1 MNVLVT
7 GGSRGIGLSIVKKMA
22 ALNHRVVYTYKNTPA
37 PVELPNVTS
46 YKLDLTEKKSCDDLY
61 SYLSDNELMPNVLVN
76 NAGVT
81 CDKPFHKMTNDEWLS
96 VINVNLISLFNITQP
111 VFSHMRLNGFGR
123 IINISSVNAHKGQ
136 FGQVNYCASKA
147 GVLGFTKALAL
158 EGAAKGVTVNSISPG
173 YTETDMINCISVD
186 ILNKIKKDIPT
197 GRFAT
202 PDEIATLVCF
212 LSSKD
217 ASYINGA
224 DYSINGALY

>member
-1 MNVLVT
+1 
-7 GGSRGIGLSIVKKMA
+7 
-22 ALNHRVVYTYKNTPA
+22 
-37 PVELPNVTS
+37 
-46 YKLDLTEKKSCDDLY
+46 
-61 SYLSDNELMPNVLVN
+61 
-76 NAGVT
+76 
-81 CDKPFHKMTNDEWLS
+81 
-96 VINVNLISLFNITQP
+96 
-111 VFSHMRLNGFGR
+111 MRLNGFDR

-202 PDEIATLVCF
+202 LVCF
-212 LSSKD
+212 LS
-217 ASYINGA
+217 
-224 DYSINGALY
+224 

>member
-46 YKLDLTEKKSCDDLY
+46 YKLDLTEKKCCDDLC

-96 VINVNLISLFNITQP
+96 VINVNLISLYNITQP